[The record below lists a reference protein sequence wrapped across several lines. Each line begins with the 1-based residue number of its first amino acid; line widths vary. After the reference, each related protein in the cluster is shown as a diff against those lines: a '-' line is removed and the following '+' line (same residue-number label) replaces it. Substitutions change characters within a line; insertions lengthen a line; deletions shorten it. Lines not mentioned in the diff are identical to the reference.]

1 MKINEESCVG
11 CGLCLWYCPMEAIHI
26 CEKKAVIDREECVEC
41 GVCFRSGI
49 CSKAAI
55 EREELHWPRSIRAV
69 YSDPLNIHKD
79 TNMAG
84 RGTSEMKTNDVTG
97 RFQDGELGIALE
109 TGRPGVGTRIREIEL
124 LTKALVRKKIKLEPL
139 NPFTKLVNPD
149 TGEIDEAILDEKVMS
164 VVLEFSIPE
173 EKLLEILN
181 LIRELEPKLNTV
193 VSVGL
198 VIRSRAGAFDHITRF
213 LDENHIFHR
222 PNGKLNVGMGKLQM
236 D

>member
-1 MKINEESCVG
+1 MKINEEFCVG

-41 GVCFRSGI
+41 GVCFRAGI
-49 CSKAAI
+49 CPKAAI

-69 YSDPLNIHKD
+69 YSDPLNIHKE

-109 TGRPGVGTRIREIEL
+109 TGRPGIGTRIREIEL

-198 VIRSRAGAFDHITRF
+198 VIRSRAGAFDHITRL

-222 PNGKLNVGMGKLQM
+222 PNGKLNVGLGKLQM

>member
-1 MKINEESCVG
+1 MKINEEFCVG

-41 GVCFRSGI
+41 GVCFRAGI
-49 CSKAAI
+49 CPKAAI

-69 YSDPLNIHKD
+69 YSDPLNIHKE

-109 TGRPGVGTRIREIEL
+109 TGRPGIGTRIREIEL

-181 LIRELEPKLNTV
+181 LIQELEPKLNTV

-198 VIRSRAGAFDHITRF
+198 VIRSRAGAFDHITRL

-222 PNGKLNVGMGKLQM
+222 PNGKLNVGLGKLQM